1 MYALGKLIAW
11 IFRNP
16 YRETKRSCIF
26 KLPFLCLLLTVR
38 EVYEYLSF
46 NGLHNRVVSWDWNR
60 MLCSKLL
67 SLSETFTVLY
77 FSSNAGNFQMF
88 LFKGNELCMISIRDG
103 YGSPKVP

>member
-16 YRETKRSCIF
+16 YRETKRSCIS

-46 NGLHNRVVSWDWNR
+46 NGLLN
-60 MLCSKLL
+60 
-67 SLSETFTVLY
+67 
-77 FSSNAGNFQMF
+77 
-88 LFKGNELCMISIRDG
+88 
-103 YGSPKVP
+103 